1 MVEEDILRVS
11 ASFHCYFLHL
21 NYNLARGCI
30 QTVWGKNYAEHVT
43 HPEMTGT
50 KCPLVAQKCVKTLSH
65 GVVVVRILWDTHP
78 HLSSLTLSLLDW
90 LLCCF
95 TLSNARFHYF
105 TLNARWKRVN
115 LAYLTISFLNAFPP
129 RPAPFIISLIKGKHL
144 GGKGLKY
151 YVAALVQWLITH
163 SFTNWSYF

>member
-11 ASFHCYFLHL
+11 TSFHCYFLHL

-65 GVVVVRILWDTHP
+65 GVVVVRILCTLAVICSLEADTHP

-90 LLCCF
+90 PLCCF
-95 TLSNARFHYF
+95 TLSNARFNYF
-105 TLNARWKRVN
+105 TLNVRWERVN
-115 LAYLTISFLNAFPP
+115 LAYLPISFLNPFPP
-129 RPAPFIISLIKGKHL
+129 RPAPSLFHSSRESIWV
-144 GGKGLKY
+144 GKG
-151 YVAALVQWLITH
+151 
-163 SFTNWSYF
+163 